1 MFETLGRNLN
11 ENLHP
16 AAWPYKWLSRGLWL
30 MQAGGVGLGIVDEV
44 AGGEAGLPAI
54 VVMAGI
60 ALVHWCTDLKAGGF
74 FEMKD
79 EVKQQVD

>member
-30 MQAGGVGLGIVDEV
+30 MQAGGFGLGVDKLS
-44 AGGEAGLPAI
+44 GGGGGLPVI
-54 VVMAGI
+54 EVI
-60 ALVHWCTDLKAGGF
+60 AVTAVIHWCTDLKAGGF